1 MKPMYRSRSWRRKYV
16 RTPGGRTV
24 IHFERKKPKIA
35 HCAMCGRPLNGIPR
49 GRPSELRKLPKTK
62 KRPERPY
69 PNLCPSC
76 MRKVMKAQIRASIA
90 L

>member
-1 MKPMYRSRSWRRKYV
+1 MKPMYKSRSWKRKYV

-24 IHFERKKPKIA
+24 IHFERRKPKVA
-35 HCAMCGRPLNGIPR
+35 HCALCGRPLNGYPR
-49 GRPSELRKLPKTK
+49 GRPGDIRKLPKTA

-76 MRKVMKAQIRASIA
+76 MRKVMKAQVRAGIA
-90 L
+90 I